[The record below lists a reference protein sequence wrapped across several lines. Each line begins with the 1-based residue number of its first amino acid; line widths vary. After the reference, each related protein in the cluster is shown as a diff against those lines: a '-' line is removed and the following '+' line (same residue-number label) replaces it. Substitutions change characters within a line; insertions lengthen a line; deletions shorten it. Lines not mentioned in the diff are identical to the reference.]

1 MNKLRDQKG
10 LTMVEL
16 LVTVVIVLL
25 FSGLVAVGADA
36 GVRSFRTSMADAQ
49 AQELC
54 STLTTALS
62 DKLRY
67 CTVENDTNR
76 IFFQDVGYVDG
87 TIDSVFSVNGDGQL
101 ELGGKRFL
109 GKAAYPQGLKI
120 KNDLSNDLSNDF
132 SISFADNTFTVS
144 FQIINR
150 ENTTMASADFQV
162 KRINLEDTPVAPA
175 PEEP

>member
-36 GVRSFRTSMADAQ
+36 GVWSFRTSMADAQ

-67 CTVENDTNR
+67 CTVENDPNR
-76 IFFQDVGYVDG
+76 IFFQDIGYVSG
-87 TIDSVFSVNGDGQL
+87 TVGDIFSVNGNAEIAFRAVHTMKGL
-101 ELGGKRFL
+101 CLTLG
-109 GKAAYPQGLKI
+109 
-120 KNDLSNDLSNDF
+120 LSNL
-132 SISFADNTFTVS
+132 T
-144 FQIINR
+144 
-150 ENTTMASADFQV
+150 
-162 KRINLEDTPVAPA
+162 APA
-175 PEEP
+175 SELTELLRNGCLDGSETLYNRLALEYTKTIELLKAVD

>member
-1 MNKLRDQKG
+1 
-10 LTMVEL
+10 
-16 LVTVVIVLL
+16 
-25 FSGLVAVGADA
+25 
-36 GVRSFRTSMADAQ
+36 
-49 AQELC
+49 
-54 STLTTALS
+54 LTTALS

-67 CTVENDTNR
+67 CTVENDPNR

-101 ELGGKRFL
+101 ELNKKRFL

-120 KNDLSNDLSNDF
+120 NSF

-150 ENTTMASADFQV
+150 EGIAMASADFQV
-162 KRINLEDTPVAPA
+162 KRINLAYTPAAPA

>member
-67 CTVENDTNR
+67 CTVENDPNR
-76 IFFQDVGYVDG
+76 IFLQDVGYVDG
-87 TIDSVFSVNGDGQL
+87 TIGDIFSVNTDGHL

-120 KNDLSNDLSNDF
+120 KKGDDF
-132 SISFADNTFTVS
+132 SIRFAGNTFTVS

-150 ENTTMASADFQV
+150 EGTTMASADFQV
-162 KRINLEDTPVAPA
+162 KRINLEYTPAAPA
-175 PEEP
+175 PEKP

>member
-54 STLTTALS
+54 STLTTAIS

-67 CTVENDTNR
+67 CTVENDPNR

-87 TIDSVFSVNGDGQL
+87 TVDSVFSVNDDGQL

-120 KNDLSNDLSNDF
+120 NSF

-150 ENTTMASADFQV
+150 ERIAMASADFQV
-162 KRINLEDTPVAPA
+162 KRINLEVK
-175 PEEP
+175 

>member
-1 MNKLRDQKG
+1 MNKLRNQKG

-36 GVRSFRTSMADAQ
+36 GARSFRASMADAQ

-67 CTVENDTNR
+67 CTVENVPKNR

-87 TIDSVFSVNGDGQL
+87 TVDSVFSVNDDGQL
-101 ELGGKRFL
+101 ELNKKRFL

-120 KNDLSNDLSNDF
+120 NSF
-132 SISFADNTFTVS
+132 SINFADNTFKVS

-150 ENTTMASADFQV
+150 EGTTMASADFQV
-162 KRINLEDTPVAPA
+162 KRINLEYTPAAPA
-175 PEEP
+175 PENP

>member
-67 CTVENDTNR
+67 CTVENDKKR

-87 TIDSVFSVNGDGQL
+87 TVDSVFSVNGDGQL
-101 ELGGKRFL
+101 ELDKKRFL

-120 KNDLSNDLSNDF
+120 NSF

-144 FQIINR
+144 FQIVNR
-150 ENTTMASADFQV
+150 ERIAMASADFQV
-162 KRINLEDTPVAPA
+162 KRINLEVK
-175 PEEP
+175 

>member
-67 CTVENDTNR
+67 CTVENDKNR

-87 TIDSVFSVNGDGQL
+87 TVGSVFSVNDDGQL
-101 ELGGKRFL
+101 ELDGKRFL

-120 KNDLSNDLSNDF
+120 DDF
-132 SISFADNTFTVS
+132 SIEFTNNTFTVK
-144 FQIINR
+144 FQIVNR
-150 ENTTMASADFQV
+150 EGTAMASADFQV
-162 KRINLEDTPVAPA
+162 KRINLEYTPAAPS
-175 PEEP
+175 PEKP

>member
-67 CTVENDTNR
+67 CTVENDPNR
-76 IFFQDVGYVDG
+76 VFFQDIGYVSG
-87 TIDSVFSVNGDGQL
+87 TVGDIFSVNGDGQL
-101 ELGGKRFL
+101 ELNKKRFL

-120 KNDLSNDLSNDF
+120 NSF

-162 KRINLEDTPVAPA
+162 KRINLEYTPAVPT

>member
-67 CTVENDTNR
+67 CTVENDKNR

-87 TIDSVFSVNGDGQL
+87 TVDSVFSVNGDGQL
-101 ELGGKRFL
+101 ELDKKRFL

-120 KNDLSNDLSNDF
+120 NSF

-162 KRINLEDTPVAPA
+162 KRINLEDTPAAPA

>member
-67 CTVENDTNR
+67 CTVENDKNR

-87 TIDSVFSVNGDGQL
+87 TVDSVFSVNNDGQL
-101 ELGGKRFL
+101 ELDNKRFL

-120 KNDLSNDLSNDF
+120 NDF
-132 SISFADNTFTVS
+132 SIRFADNTFTVS

-150 ENTTMASADFQV
+150 ESTTMASADFQV
-162 KRINLEDTPVAPA
+162 KRINLEDTPAAPA
-175 PEEP
+175 PENP

>member
-67 CTVENDTNR
+67 CTVENDKNR

-87 TIDSVFSVNGDGQL
+87 TVDSVFSVNDDGQL
-101 ELGGKRFL
+101 ELNKKRFL

-120 KNDLSNDLSNDF
+120 KGF
-132 SISFADNTFTVS
+132 SIEFTGNTFTVK

-150 ENTTMASADFQV
+150 EGIAMASADFQV
-162 KRINLEDTPVAPA
+162 KRINLEAK
-175 PEEP
+175 

>member
-1 MNKLRDQKG
+1 MKKLRNQKG

-16 LVTVVIVLL
+16 LATVVIVLL
-25 FSGLVAVGADA
+25 FSGLAAVGADA
-36 GVRSFRTSMADAQ
+36 GVRSFHTSMADSQ

-67 CTVENDTNR
+67 CTVDTAVQK
-76 IFFQDVGYVDG
+76 IFFQDLGYVEYTGD
-87 TIDSVFSVNGDGQL
+87 DPMSVFSVNDDGQL
-101 ELGGKRFL
+101 ELDNKRFL

-120 KNDLSNDLSNDF
+120 NDF
-132 SISFADNTFTVS
+132 SIRFADNTFTVS

-150 ENTTMASADFQV
+150 EGTTMASADFQV
-162 KRINLEDTPVAPA
+162 KRINLEVK
-175 PEEP
+175 

>member
-1 MNKLRDQKG
+1 MNKLRNQKG

-36 GVRSFRTSMADAQ
+36 GARSFRASMADAQ

-67 CTVENDTNR
+67 CTVENVPKNR

-87 TIDSVFSVNGDGQL
+87 TVDSVFSVNDDGQL
-101 ELGGKRFL
+101 ELNKKRLL

-120 KNDLSNDLSNDF
+120 NDF
-132 SISFADNTFTVS
+132 SISFADNTFTVK

-150 ENTTMASADFQV
+150 EGTTMASADFQV
-162 KRINLEDTPVAPA
+162 KRINLEYTPAAPA
-175 PEEP
+175 PENP

>member
-67 CTVENDTNR
+67 CTVENDKKR

-87 TIDSVFSVNGDGQL
+87 TVDSVFSVNDDGQL
-101 ELGGKRFL
+101 ELDKKRFL
-109 GKAAYPQGLKI
+109 GKAAYPQRLKI
-120 KNDLSNDLSNDF
+120 NSF
-132 SISFADNTFTVS
+132 SISFADNTFTVK
-144 FQIINR
+144 FQIVNR
-150 ENTTMASADFQV
+150 EGTTMASADFQV
-162 KRINLEDTPVAPA
+162 KRINLEVK
-175 PEEP
+175 

>member
-36 GVRSFRTSMADAQ
+36 GVRSFRASMADAQ

-67 CTVENDTNR
+67 CTVENDKNR

-87 TIDSVFSVNGDGQL
+87 SVDSVFSVNNDGQL
-101 ELGGKRFL
+101 ELNKKRFL

-120 KNDLSNDLSNDF
+120 NSF
-132 SISFADNTFTVS
+132 SIRFADNTFTVS

-150 ENTTMASADFQV
+150 EDKDTTMASADFQV
-162 KRINLEDTPVAPA
+162 KRINLAYTPAAPA
-175 PEEP
+175 PEGP

>member
-67 CTVENDTNR
+67 CTVENDKNR

-87 TIDSVFSVNGDGQL
+87 TVGNVFSVNDDGQL

-120 KNDLSNDLSNDF
+120 NSF

-144 FQIINR
+144 FQIVNR
-150 ENTTMASADFQV
+150 ERIAMASADFQV
-162 KRINLEDTPVAPA
+162 KRINLEVK
-175 PEEP
+175 

>member
-67 CTVENDTNR
+67 CTVENDKKR

-87 TIDSVFSVNGDGQL
+87 TVDSVFSVNDDGQL

-120 KNDLSNDLSNDF
+120 NSF

-150 ENTTMASADFQV
+150 EDKDTTMASADFQV
-162 KRINLEDTPVAPA
+162 KRINLEVK
-175 PEEP
+175 

>member
-36 GVRSFRTSMADAQ
+36 GVWSFRTSMADAQ

-67 CTVENDTNR
+67 CAVENDTNR

-87 TIDSVFSVNGDGQL
+87 TIGDIFSVNTDGQL

-120 KNDLSNDLSNDF
+120 KKEDF
-132 SISFADNTFTVS
+132 SISFADNTFTVK

-150 ENTTMASADFQV
+150 ERTTMASADFRV
-162 KRINLEDTPVAPA
+162 KRINLEYTPAATA

>member
-67 CTVENDTNR
+67 CTVENDKNR

-87 TIDSVFSVNGDGQL
+87 TVDSVFSVNNDGQL
-101 ELGGKRFL
+101 ELDNKRFL

-120 KNDLSNDLSNDF
+120 NDF
-132 SISFADNTFTVS
+132 SIRFADNTFTIK
-144 FQIINR
+144 FQVINR
-150 ENTTMASADFQV
+150 ESTAMASADFQV
-162 KRINLEDTPVAPA
+162 KRINQEVK
-175 PEEP
+175 

>member
-67 CTVENDTNR
+67 CTVENDPNR

-120 KNDLSNDLSNDF
+120 KNDF
-132 SISFADNTFTVS
+132 SISFADNTFTLS

-162 KRINLEDTPVAPA
+162 KRINLEYTPAAPA
-175 PEEP
+175 PEKP

>member
-67 CTVENDTNR
+67 CTVENDKNR

-87 TIDSVFSVNGDGQL
+87 SVDSVFSVNGDGQL
-101 ELGGKRFL
+101 ELDKKRFL

-120 KNDLSNDLSNDF
+120 NSF

-144 FQIINR
+144 FQIVNR
-150 ENTTMASADFQV
+150 ELIAMASADFQV
-162 KRINLEDTPVAPA
+162 KRINLEVK
-175 PEEP
+175 

>member
-1 MNKLRDQKG
+1 MNKLQNQKG

-16 LVTVVIVLL
+16 LVTLVIVLL

-67 CTVENDTNR
+67 CTVDTTEKK
-76 IFFQDVGYVDG
+76 IFFHGGGYVYYTGD
-87 TIDSVFSVNGDGQL
+87 DPMSVFSVNGDGQL

-120 KNDLSNDLSNDF
+120 KNDLSNDF

>member
-67 CTVENDTNR
+67 CTVENDPNR

-101 ELGGKRFL
+101 ELNKKRFL

-120 KNDLSNDLSNDF
+120 NSF

-150 ENTTMASADFQV
+150 EGIAMASADFQV
-162 KRINLEDTPVAPA
+162 KRINLAYTPAAPA

>member
-67 CTVENDTNR
+67 CTVENDKNR

-87 TIDSVFSVNGDGQL
+87 TVDSVFSVNDDGQL
-101 ELGGKRFL
+101 ELNKKRFL

-120 KNDLSNDLSNDF
+120 DDF
-132 SISFADNTFTVS
+132 SIEFTNNTFTVK
-144 FQIINR
+144 FQIVNR
-150 ENTTMASADFQV
+150 EGTAMASADFQV
-162 KRINLEDTPVAPA
+162 KRINLEYTPAAPA
-175 PEEP
+175 PEKP

>member
-36 GVRSFRTSMADAQ
+36 GVRSFRTSMVDAQ

-67 CTVENDTNR
+67 CTVENDPNR

-101 ELGGKRFL
+101 ELNKKRFL

-120 KNDLSNDLSNDF
+120 NSF
-132 SISFADNTFTVS
+132 SISVADNTFTVS

-150 ENTTMASADFQV
+150 EGIAMASADFQV
-162 KRINLEDTPVAPA
+162 KRINLAYTPAAPA

>member
-54 STLTTALS
+54 STLTSVIS
-62 DKLRY
+62 DKLRF
-67 CTVENDTNR
+67 CGTVTPGADGSLDH
-76 IFFQDVGYVDG
+76 IFIQDLGSVEGEGAAFQVDA
-87 TIDSVFSVNGDGQL
+87 DGQL
-101 ELGGKRFL
+101 TLGSTKL
-109 GKAAYPQGLKI
+109 LSSAAYPRGLRVRDVSLRYDSASGI
-120 KNDLSNDLSNDF
+120 
-132 SISFADNTFTVS
+132 FTVTL
-144 FQIINR
+144 QVG
-150 ENTTMASADFQV
+150 TADSTLAETDFEV
-162 KRINLEDTPVAPA
+162 RRLNHT
-175 PEEP
+175 

>member
-67 CTVENDTNR
+67 CTVENDKNR

-87 TIDSVFSVNGDGQL
+87 TVDSVFSVNNDGQL
-101 ELGGKRFL
+101 ELDNKRFL

-120 KNDLSNDLSNDF
+120 NDF
-132 SISFADNTFTVS
+132 SIRFADNTFTVS

-150 ENTTMASADFQV
+150 EGTTMASADFQV
-162 KRINLEDTPVAPA
+162 KRINLEVK
-175 PEEP
+175 

>member
-67 CTVENDTNR
+67 CTVENDPNR

-87 TIDSVFSVNGDGQL
+87 TVDSVFSVNDDGQL
-101 ELGGKRFL
+101 ELDKKRFL

-120 KNDLSNDLSNDF
+120 NDF
-132 SISFADNTFTVS
+132 SISFADNTFTVK

-150 ENTTMASADFQV
+150 EDKDTTMASADFQV
-162 KRINLEDTPVAPA
+162 KRINLEVK
-175 PEEP
+175 

>member
-1 MNKLRDQKG
+1 MKKLRNQKG
-10 LTMVEL
+10 LTMVEML
-16 LVTVVIVLL
+16 ATVLIVLL
-25 FSGLVAVGADA
+25 FSGLLAVGADA

-67 CTVENDTNR
+67 CTVENDPNR

-87 TIDSVFSVNGDGQL
+87 TIGDIFSVNDDGQL
-101 ELGGKRFL
+101 ELNKKRFL

-120 KNDLSNDLSNDF
+120 NSF
-132 SISFADNTFTVS
+132 SINFADNTFTVK
-144 FQIINR
+144 FQIVNR
-150 ENTTMASADFQV
+150 EGIAMASADFQV
-162 KRINLEDTPVAPA
+162 KRINLEYTPAVPA

>member
-36 GVRSFRTSMADAQ
+36 GVRSCRTSMADAQ

-67 CTVENDTNR
+67 CTVENDKKR

-87 TIDSVFSVNGDGQL
+87 TIGDIFSVNDDGQL
-101 ELGGKRFL
+101 ELNKKRFL
-109 GKAAYPQGLKI
+109 
-120 KNDLSNDLSNDF
+120 
-132 SISFADNTFTVS
+132 
-144 FQIINR
+144 
-150 ENTTMASADFQV
+150 
-162 KRINLEDTPVAPA
+162 
-175 PEEP
+175 

>member
-62 DKLRY
+62 NKLRY
-67 CTVENDTNR
+67 CTVENDPNR
-76 IFFQDVGYVDG
+76 VFFQDIGYVSG
-87 TIDSVFSVNGDGQL
+87 TVGDIFSVNGDGQL
-101 ELGGKRFL
+101 ELNKKRFL

-120 KNDLSNDLSNDF
+120 NSF

-162 KRINLEDTPVAPA
+162 KRINLEYTPAVPA

>member
-67 CTVENDTNR
+67 CTVENDKNR

-87 TIDSVFSVNGDGQL
+87 TVDSVFSVNGDGQL
-101 ELGGKRFL
+101 ELDKKRFL

-120 KNDLSNDLSNDF
+120 NSF
-132 SISFADNTFTVS
+132 SISFAGNTFTVS

-162 KRINLEDTPVAPA
+162 KRINLEYTPAAPA
-175 PEEP
+175 PEKP

>member
-67 CTVENDTNR
+67 CTVENDKNR

-87 TIDSVFSVNGDGQL
+87 TVDSVFSVNNDGQL
-101 ELGGKRFL
+101 ELDNKRFL

-120 KNDLSNDLSNDF
+120 NDF
-132 SISFADNTFTVS
+132 SIRFADNTFTVS

-150 ENTTMASADFQV
+150 ESTTMASADFQV
-162 KRINLEDTPVAPA
+162 KRINLAYTPAVPA

>member
-25 FSGLVAVGADA
+25 FSGLAAVGADA
-36 GVRSFRTSMADAQ
+36 GVRSFHTSMADAQ

-67 CTVENDTNR
+67 CTVDTAVQK
-76 IFFQDVGYVDG
+76 IFFQDLGYVEYTGDNPM
-87 TIDSVFSVNGDGQL
+87 SVFSVNDDGQL
-101 ELGGKRFL
+101 ELNKKRFL

-120 KNDLSNDLSNDF
+120 DDF
-132 SISFADNTFTVS
+132 SIEFTNNTFTVK
-144 FQIINR
+144 FQIVNR
-150 ENTTMASADFQV
+150 EGTAMASADFQV
-162 KRINLEDTPVAPA
+162 KRINLEYTPAAPA
-175 PEEP
+175 PEAP